1 MAKSKYLKI
10 ASYSFIFVL
19 LTAAIAPNKRFFEIA
34 KNIEIYA
41 ALFKTVNEFYVDEVN
56 PNQLLNTSVKSM
68 LGELDPY
75 TVYISEDKI
84 EDYRTMST
92 GQYGGIGAS
101 TVRIN
106 KRVYIST
113 VVKNGPASIAGI
125 KVGDEVI
132 SASGVP
138 VFNKSNEELN
148 QLVRGQA
155 KTSLVLGIR
164 KNGSEDI
171 INISVLRDKIT
182 IKNVPYFGILEDNVG
197 YVKFTQFTENGGKN
211 IEKAIKELKKDGA
224 TSLIIDLRSNP
235 GGLLHEAVNIC
246 NLFIPKDKL
255 VVETKGKRP
264 ENSTQFNT
272 LNQPIDLSIP
282 VVVLV
287 NSSSASASEI
297 VAGTLQDY
305 DRAVIVGQKSYGKG
319 LVQNVRPLTYNAQL
333 KVTIAKYYT
342 PSGRCIQALDYT
354 HRNKDGSVGK
364 IADSLKTRYKTA
376 IGRTVYDGG
385 GVDPDIP
392 VTAQKWPPLVVKLI
406 QEGKIYL
413 YANEFRLVNESI
425 LAPSNFELSDTQ
437 FSNFVEWIGQQ
448 EFNFKSKLELDV
460 ENIEKQSLKFGSSS
474 ELFTSTLKHIKSEV
488 NTPLKAQL
496 YKEKELLK
504 NILEAEIAIR
514 YYDEAGGIE
523 TSLANDKEIK
533 IAINLL
539 ASPSKYKSILSD
551 IKSTSTK

>member
-1 MAKSKYLKI
+1 MAKSKLLKLV
-10 ASYSFIFVL
+10 SYSIVFVL
-19 LTAAIAPNKRFFEIA
+19 LTAAIAPNNRFFEIA

-68 LGELDPY
+68 LAKLDPY

-101 TVRIN
+101 TVRID
-106 KRVYIST
+106 KRIFISA
-113 VVKNGPASIAGI
+113 VVLNGPASIAGI

-132 SASGVP
+132 SASGILLL
-138 VFNKSNEELN
+138 NKSNEELN

-155 KTSLVLGIR
+155 KTSLALGIK
-164 KNGSEDI
+164 KNGSKTI
-171 INISVLRDKIT
+171 INISVLREKIT
-182 IKNVPYFGILEDNVG
+182 IKNVPYFGILDKNVG
-197 YVKFTQFTENGGKN
+197 YIKFAQFTENGGKN

-246 NLFIPKDKL
+246 NLFIPKGKL
-255 VVETKGKRP
+255 VVETKGKRS
-264 ENSTQFNT
+264 ENSTQFKT
-272 LNQPIDLSIP
+272 LNQPLDLSIP
-282 VVVLV
+282 VIVLI

-305 DRAVIVGQKSYGKG
+305 DRAVVIGQKSYGKG

-342 PSGRCIQALDYT
+342 PSGRCIQALDYA
-354 HRNKDGSVGK
+354 HRNEDGSVGK
-364 IADSLKTRYKTA
+364 IADSLKTQYFTDV
-376 IGRTVYDGG
+376 GRTVYDGG
-385 GVDPDIP
+385 GVDPDMM
-392 VTAQKWPPLVVKLI
+392 VAVKKRSPLVIKLI

-413 YANEFRLVNESI
+413 YANEFKLVNEAI
-425 LAPSNFELSDTQ
+425 QTPSNFDLSDIQ
-437 FSNFVEWIGQQ
+437 FNDFVEWVQQQ
-448 EFNFKSKLELDV
+448 EFVFKSKLELDV
-460 ENIEKQSLKFGSSS
+460 ENIEKQSFKHSSSS
-474 ELFTSTLKHIKSEV
+474 ELYASTLKHIKSEV
-488 NTPLKAQL
+488 NTPLETQL

-523 TSLANDKEIK
+523 TSLADDKEIK
-533 IAINLL
+533 DAINLL
-539 ASPSKYKSILSD
+539 TSPSKYKSILSN
-551 IKSTSTK
+551 IN

>member
-1 MAKSKYLKI
+1 MAKSKYLKLV
-10 ASYSFIFVL
+10 SYSIIFVL
-19 LTAAIAPNKRFFEIA
+19 LTAAIAPNNRFFEIA

-101 TVRIN
+101 TVRID
-106 KRVYIST
+106 KKIYIST
-113 VVKNGPASIAGI
+113 VVQKGPASMAGI
-125 KVGDEVI
+125 EVGDEVI
-132 SASGVP
+132 SASGISVL
-138 VFNKSNEELN
+138 NKSNEELN

-164 KNGSEDI
+164 KNGSE
-171 INISVLRDKIT
+171 NIVNVSVLRDKII
-182 IKNVPYFGILEDNVG
+182 IKNVPYFGLLDDNVG
-197 YVKFTQFTENGGKN
+197 YIKFAQFTENGGKN
-211 IEKAIKELKKDGA
+211 VEKAVKDLKKGGA

-246 NLFIPKDKL
+246 NLFIPKGNL

-264 ENSTQFNT
+264 ENSTQFKT
-272 LNQPIDLSIP
+272 LNQPMDLSIP

-305 DRAVIVGQKSYGKG
+305 DRAVIIGQKSYGKG

-364 IADSLKTRYKTA
+364 IADSLKTAYHTT

-385 GVDPDIP
+385 GVDPDIL
-392 VTAQKWPPLVVKLI
+392 VAAQRWSPFVVKLI

-413 YANEFRLVNESI
+413 YANKFKLINEAI
-425 LAPSNFELSDTQ
+425 LSPSNFELSDTQ
-437 FSNFVEWIGQQ
+437 FSNFVKWAQQQ
-448 EFNFKSKLELDV
+448 EFNFKSRLELDV
-460 ENIEKQSLKFGSSS
+460 ENIEKQSLKHSSSS
-474 ELFTSTLKHIKSEV
+474 ELFASTLKHIKSEV
-488 NTPLKAQL
+488 HAPLGAQL

-523 TSLANDKEIK
+523 TSLADDKEIK
-533 IAINLL
+533 LAIDLL
-539 ASPSKYKSILSD
+539 ASPTKYKSILSD
-551 IKSTSTK
+551 IN